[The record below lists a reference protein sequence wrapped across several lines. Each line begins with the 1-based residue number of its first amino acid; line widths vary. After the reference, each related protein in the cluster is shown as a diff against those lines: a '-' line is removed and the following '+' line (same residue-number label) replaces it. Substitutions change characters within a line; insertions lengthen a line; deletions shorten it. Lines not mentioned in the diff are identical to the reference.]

1 MSLLDQRVEAFD
13 KLSSFLCR
21 IDKNKI
27 EYIKFFKIIK
37 KSNDL
42 NKWFTEENILSAIK
56 IWGKSLT
63 KKNLS
68 KWLTNYNLINT
79 KVKRIGLILAGNIP
93 LVGFHD
99 ILCVLLT
106 GNKAV
111 VKCSSKDHLLL
122 PYICKKLVEFDLIFK
137 NKFVFKDKIKN
148 FDALIATGNNTSTK
162 YFDFYFSKYPKIIRK
177 HRNGIAILTGNES
190 SNSLNE
196 LAKDIFLYFGLGCR
210 SVSKIY
216 IPINYSFDKLI
227 DAIKKYSKLKY
238 LEKYSNNYNYNK
250 AIYLMNN
257 TKFKDLDFFI
267 LKEDFNIFSPVGTL
281 HYEYYDDI
289 NTLRMKLNLEKD
301 KIQCITS
308 NSKKI
313 GNLKLG
319 RAQSP
324 NLWDYPD
331 DIDTLSFLI
340 NL

>member
-1 MSLLDQRVEAFD
+1 MGLLNQRVKAFD
-13 KLSSFLCR
+13 KLSSFLSK
-21 IDKNKI
+21 IDKKNAEYSNLFEII
-27 EYIKFFKIIK
+27 E
-37 KSNDL
+37 KSYHK
-42 NKWFTEENILSAIK
+42 NKWFTEENILNAIK

-68 KWLTNYNLINT
+68 KWLKNYNITNT
-79 KVKRIGLILAGNIP
+79 KIKRIGLILAGNIP

-99 ILCVLLT
+99 IVCVLLT
-106 GNKAV
+106 GNKAII
-111 VKCSSKDHLLL
+111 KCSSKDDLLI
-122 PYICKKLVEFDLIFK
+122 PYLCKKLVEFDLIFK
-137 NKFVFKDKIKN
+137 NKFVFKDRIEN
-148 FDALIATGNNTSTK
+148 FEALIATGNNISTK

-177 HRNGIAILTGNES
+177 HRNGVAILTGNES
-190 SNSLNE
+190 SNLLNE

-238 LEKYSNNYNYNK
+238 FEKYNNNYNYNK
-250 AIYLMNN
+250 AVYLMNN
-257 TKFKDLDFFI
+257 KKFKDLNFFI
-267 LKEDFNIFSPVGTL
+267 LVEDFNIFSPVGTL

-289 NTLRMKLNLEKD
+289 NSLKMKLNIEKD
-301 KIQCITS
+301 KIQCVTS
-308 NSKKI
+308 DSKII

-324 NLWDYPD
+324 NLWDYSD
-331 DIDTLSFLI
+331 NIDTLSFLM

>member
-122 PYICKKLVEFDLIFK
+122 PYICEKLVEFDLIFK

-289 NTLRMKLNLEKD
+289 NTLIMKLNLEKD

>member
-313 GNLKLG
+313 GGLKLG